1 MSLTEADIL
10 SENAFYPEL
19 KKRILNKILPSVD
32 NENSV
37 SYLVDTVSVHT
48 KRSTYLKG
56 ISDAEMDELFRL
68 LKIDD
73 FIRNPK
79 VKNELMFSM
88 NILAWRVIGNALD
101 VDVVRMAPEYKNF
114 DNPFWHYKT
123 NWICF

>member
-1 MSLTEADIL
+1 
-10 SENAFYPEL
+10 
-19 KKRILNKILPSVD
+19 
-32 NENSV
+32 
-37 SYLVDTVSVHT
+37 
-48 KRSTYLKG
+48 
-56 ISDAEMDELFRL
+56 MDELFRL

-114 DNPFWHYKT
+114 DNPFLALQNELDLLLEEFKKILQP
-123 NWICF
+123 N